1 MRTLCFK
8 VLLLPALLPALLS
21 GCGSGTNFVAKYE
34 PWREEE
40 ETACLQSGVLSR
52 AEFLRTRS
60 ALGGPS
66 VCGTAHPFEMSAA
79 DDGRV
84 TLEPPAL
91 LRCPM
96 IPQVDH
102 WIRNSVVPASLNTF
116 GVPVVKVKVAA
127 SYSCRPMNNID
138 GGKLSEHGYANAIDI
153 SGFVLAD
160 GRTVT
165 LKRGWTGSPQE
176 QAFLREVHQGGCEN
190 FMTVLGPDH
199 DSHHRDHFHMDLAR
213 HGTAGLKRI
222 CK

>member
-1 MRTLCFK
+1 MRTLGLNF
-8 VLLLPALLPALLS
+8 VLLAAIPALFS
-21 GCGSGTNFVAKYE
+21 GCSAGPNFVAKYE
-34 PWREEE
+34 PWREQEE
-40 ETACLQSGVLSR
+40 AACLQSGVLAR

-66 VCGTAHPFEMSAA
+66 VCGTEHPFEMAAA

-84 TLEPPAL
+84 ALEPVAL

-102 WIRNSVVPASLNTF
+102 WIRNTVVPASLTSF
-116 GVPVVKVKVAA
+116 GQPVVKVKVAA
-127 SYSCRPMNNID
+127 SYSCRPKNNV
-138 GGKLSEHGYANAIDI
+138 GGATLSEHGYANAIDI
-153 SGFVLAD
+153 SGFVLQD

-165 LKRGWTGSPQE
+165 VQRGWLGAPEE
-176 QAFLREVHQGGCEN
+176 QRFLRLVHQGGCQN

-199 DSHHRDHFHMDLAR
+199 DSHHRDHFHLDLAR
-213 HGTAGLKRI
+213 HGSEGLKRI